1 MKQLK
6 AYQVKASVNGK
17 SWMTKSTVLTA
28 NNEDEA
34 KEKAAKILNLT
45 GEHTLSIEP
54 VTVYETGAKLETNN
68 YPYGRLRCTAFFSV
82 EYNGN
87 KGSRTT
93 FQTIN
98 PKNGRLNKPKHSTYY
113 RVILPMMESNGHYS
127 YCGYLDFNGSEA
139 INKGLYFMSD
149 FFELFTPEQI
159 KSIALDII
167 AMSKVNAKAM
177 VIYAGSEWEQLK
189 PLIEESIK
197 TLCKIANEG
206 ENLFLSCLLDIQK
219 IEATK
224 KPDFNPFKV
233 TTSAAS

>member
-6 AYQVKASVNGK
+6 AYQVKASVSGK
-17 SWMTKSTVLTA
+17 SWMSKSTVLTA

-34 KEKAAKILNLT
+34 KQKAAKILNLT
-45 GEHTLSIEP
+45 DEHLLSIEP

-139 INKGLYFMSD
+139 INRGLHFMND
-149 FFELFTPEQI
+149 FYELFTPEQI
-159 KSIALDII
+159 KSIALDIV
-167 AMSKVNAKAM
+167 AMSKAKAM
-177 VIYAGSEWEQLK
+177 VIYSGSEWEQLK
-189 PLIEESIK
+189 PLIEDSIK

-206 ENLFLSCLLDIQK
+206 ENLFLSCLLDIK
-219 IEATK
+219 AIEATK

-233 TTSAAS
+233 TTYEAS